1 MNRNQQIIFVIIF
14 AILWGVSEIFIG
26 DFISVYSLPVR
37 GIVLTSFSV
46 FFIVLTRGEA
56 NFFGSLLFLVFIA
69 AILKAAYFGTILHS
83 ALIAVVVQGIL
94 AEIIFSSIKDFKKA
108 SITTGI
114 VLLLYTFL
122 HGIVA
127 HGFVWGTH
135 IFITYKNML
144 RGVFLLDPI
153 SQLPLEFILIVF
165 GILNLLIGLLVGYF
179 SFYISGKL
187 KKLLNLYF

>member
-1 MNRNQQIIFVIIF
+1 MNSNQQFIFIIIF

-26 DFISVYSLPVR
+26 DFISAYSLPVR

-46 FFIVLTRGEA
+46 LFIVVTRGEA
-56 NFFGSLLFLVFIA
+56 DFVGSLFFLVFIA

-83 ALIAVVVQGIL
+83 ALIAVAVQGIL
-94 AEIIFSSIKDFKKA
+94 SEIIFSSLKGFKKA
-108 SITTGI
+108 SLTTGV

-127 HGFVWGTH
+127 HGYIWGTH
-135 IFITYKNML
+135 IFVTYKNLL
-144 RGVFLLDPI
+144 RGVFLLDPV
-153 SQLPLEFILIVF
+153 SQLPLEVILLIF
-165 GILNLLIGLLVGYF
+165 GILNLFIGLLIGRLGF
-179 SFYISGKL
+179 FISGKL